1 MIKVLVVD
9 DDKLVRKGLISAMPW
24 AEFDMQV
31 VGEANNGEK
40 ALEFLVSNDVDLM
53 LTDLA
58 MPVMSGIELMRAA
71 RQKYPKL
78 YIVVLTLHQDFD
90 YIQEALRL
98 GAIDY
103 IAKVQLEKERFEEV
117 LGRVHSRIREEM
129 KKAAPTDA
137 ADTYGSDAGY
147 ALLSKDEQ
155 ADVRWLLELP
165 LFAEREPEEIDGN
178 VWLWTPD
185 NDTNAGGSGLAQ
197 SALLSRISGHD
208 GWTVMKL
215 EGLAGQKKYFIH
227 RLLRGYRQ
235 KDFFYDYDPSVRYF
249 EKSVESMQAVH
260 PAADEE
266 AFASLKEQWLSLE
279 WVHHEPLHNKLRDEL
294 KMLRLPVP
302 RIVQL
307 LFLLENEWN
316 RVYSSVADKS
326 IAQPERIG
334 SWHEVQS
341 WLQSVRGLTAQITH
355 QAQYSQEVVD
365 CIMKAVKIVQEEM
378 DRQLFAADVAKRVN
392 MSRSYFSQ
400 CFKDIAGKSF
410 NEYLRHARIEKAK
423 EYLLHTNK
431 SVQWIAERTG
441 YMDEKYFSR
450 LFREHAGMLPS
461 EFRQSRQGRNM
472 TDG

>member
-24 AEFDMQV
+24 ADFDMQV

-40 ALEFLVSNDVDLM
+40 ALEFLASNEVDLM

-71 RQKYPKL
+71 RRKYPKL
-78 YIVVLTLHQDFD
+78 FIVVLTLHQDFD

-117 LGRVHSRIREEM
+117 LGRVHSRIKEEL
-129 KKAAPTDA
+129 KKAGPADA
-137 ADTYGSDAGY
+137 ADTYGSDTGY
-147 ALLSKDEQ
+147 VFLSKDDQ
-155 ADVRWLLELP
+155 PDTGRLFELP
-165 LFAEREPEEIDGN
+165 LLAEREPEEIDAN
-178 VWLWTPD
+178 VWLWAQD
-185 NDTNAGGSGLAQ
+185 DDTIAADEVRSELTER
-197 SALLSRISGHD
+197 LSGHA

-215 EGLAGQKKYFIH
+215 QGLSGQKKSFIH

-235 KDFFYDYDPSVRYF
+235 KDFFYDYDPSERFF
-249 EKSVESMQAVH
+249 EKSVESMQAGH

-266 AFASLKEQWLSLE
+266 SFASLKEQWLSLE
-279 WVHHEPLHNKLRDEL
+279 WIHQEELYNKLRDQL
-294 KMLRLPVP
+294 QMQRLPVP

-307 LFLLENEWN
+307 LYLLENEWN
-316 RVYSSVADKS
+316 RVYSSVAKKS
-326 IAQPERIG
+326 IVQPERID
-334 SWHEVQS
+334 SWHEFES
-341 WLQSVRGLTAQITH
+341 WLQSVRGFTAQITN
-355 QAQYSQEVVD
+355 QAQYSQEVAD

-378 DRQLFAADVAKRVN
+378 DKQLFAVDVARRVN

-400 CFKDIAGKSF
+400 CFKDIAGKPF
-410 NEYLRHARIEKAK
+410 NEYLRHVRIEKAK
-423 EYLLHTNK
+423 EYLIHTNK

-461 EFRQSRQGRNM
+461 EFRQSREGRNM
-472 TDG
+472 SDA